1 MAYRII
7 RNNELYHHG
16 VLGMKW
22 GKRNGPPYPLGSSD
36 HSASEEKAGWRK
48 SLGGSKGSRDQKS
61 GSKSKTGLS
70 DKQKTLI
77 KIGASAA
84 VAALAVG
91 GAYYLYKTGKLG
103 RVIDRGH
110 DSVAAILE
118 SGKPESFKPE
128 SFEPETFKPESFK
141 SESFEP
147 ETFKPESFKPE
158 TFKPETFADNIRGTS
173 KPKTNPFSDFAFER
187 AARIDRDGKISYID
201 LPVDREGYADAFA
214 KQMSASSKKSAEDY
228 KYWYRYIMN
237 EMNYQGR

>member
-84 VAALAVG
+84 MAALAVG

-103 RVIDRGH
+103 RVIKQGR
-110 DSVAAILE
+110 DSAAAITNRNGWNDPLSNIE
-118 SGKPESFKPE
+118 DHVSSMNERSIF
-128 SFEPETFKPESFK
+128 SDLETFK
-141 SESFEP
+141 P

-158 TFKPETFADNIRGTS
+158 TFKPETFKPESFEPETS
-173 KPKTNPFSDFAFER
+173 KPYNLLLNIEDAVDDIRK
-187 AARIDRDGKISYID
+187 GKS
-201 LPVDREGYADAFA
+201 RH
-214 KQMSASSKKSAEDY
+214 
-228 KYWYRYIMN
+228 
-237 EMNYQGR
+237 

>member
-48 SLGGSKGSRDQKS
+48 SLDGSKGSRDKKS

-128 SFEPETFKPESFK
+128 SFKPETFKPESYNPF
-141 SESFEP
+141 SNIESA
-147 ETFKPESFKPE
+147 
-158 TFKPETFADNIRGTS
+158 ADNIRGTS

-214 KQMSASSKKSAEDY
+214 KQMSASSKKPAEDY